1 MTTPYIRPL
10 GKGDHPWVA
19 DFLRREW
26 GGTTQA
32 YGGRLHHVDEHRG
45 FFALQGDRRVGLLTY
60 RIDADECEISSLKS
74 LAGGAGVGSE
84 LVAAVRDAAAAAG
97 CRRLSVVT
105 TNDNMHAL
113 RFYQKRGFSLAAVHR
128 NAVDEARR
136 KLKPEIP
143 IIGLDGIPIRD
154 EIELE
159 MALEKRG

>member
-1 MTTPYIRPL
+1 
-10 GKGDHPWVA
+10 
-19 DFLRREW
+19 
-26 GGTTQA
+26 
-32 YGGRLHHVDEHRG
+32 
-45 FFALQGDRRVGLLTY
+45 
-60 RIDADECEISSLKS
+60 
-74 LAGGAGVGSE
+74 
-84 LVAAVRDAAAAAG
+84 
-97 CRRLSVVT
+97 
-105 TNDNMHAL
+105 MHAL